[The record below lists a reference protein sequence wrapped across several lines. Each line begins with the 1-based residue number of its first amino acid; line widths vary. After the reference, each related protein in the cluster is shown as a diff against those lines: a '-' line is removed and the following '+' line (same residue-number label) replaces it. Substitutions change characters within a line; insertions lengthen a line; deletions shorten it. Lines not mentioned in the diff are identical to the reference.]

1 MKRQGLVMMTGILF
15 ASGVWAQTQT
25 GAQAGAQAAG
35 EESSRAG
42 QTQAQGSSSATASAS
57 PSAQKGQANAS
68 LATGSTI
75 KAELASPIDSK
86 KAKPGD
92 PVKGRTTEAAKS
104 GDKTVIPKGAKL
116 VGHVTQATARAKGD
130 SDSSLGIV
138 FDKAILKDGQ
148 EVPLNVAVQALAS
161 AQSASAAINGGDEM
175 PAMGG
180 AGASMAGSGRAAG
193 SGAPGGVTSTAGPAA
208 GTVTNTAANT
218 GSTAGGALHS
228 TVHSTTSTAAGERG
242 AVGGLNGAG
251 QLSSDSRGVFGLH
264 GIGLTSATTGTAM
277 AAIITST
284 GKNVHLDSGT
294 QLLLVTK
301 AANAAPRP

>member
-1 MKRQGLVMMTGILF
+1 MKRKELAMMTGILF

-25 GAQAGAQAAG
+25 GAQAGAQAA
-35 EESSRAG
+35 SRAG
-42 QTQAQGSSSATASAS
+42 QTEAQGSSSATASAS

-68 LATGSTI
+68 LAAGSTI
-75 KAELASPIDSK
+75 NAELASPIDSK

-104 GDKTVIPKGAKL
+104 ADKTVIPKGAKL

-161 AQSASAAINGGDEM
+161 AQSASAINGGDEM

-193 SGAPGGVTSTAGPAA
+193 SEALGGVTSRAGAAA

-218 GSTAGGALHS
+218 GSTAGGALDS

-242 AVGGLNGAG
+242 AVAGLNAAG

-294 QLLLVTK
+294 RLLLVTK
-301 AANAAPRP
+301 ATNAAPRP

>member
-1 MKRQGLVMMTGILF
+1 MKCKAFVIMTGILF
-15 ASGVWAQTQT
+15 ASGVLAQTQT
-25 GAQAGAQAAG
+25 GAQAGAPAAG

-42 QTQAQGSSSATASAS
+42 QTQVQGSSSATASAS

-68 LATGSTI
+68 LATVSTI
-75 KAELASPIDSK
+75 NAELTSPIDSK
-86 KAKPGD
+86 KAKPDD

-104 GDKTVIPKGAKL
+104 GDKTVIPRGAKL
-116 VGHVTQATARAKGD
+116 LGHVTQATARAKGD

-161 AQSASAAINGGDEM
+161 APSASAINGGDET

-180 AGASMAGSGRAAG
+180 TGASMAGSGRAAG
-193 SGAPGGVTSTAGPAA
+193 SGALGGVTSTAGAAA

-242 AVGGLNGAG
+242 AAGGLNAG
-251 QLSSDSRGVFGLH
+251 GKLSADSRGVFGLH
-264 GIGLTSATTGTAM
+264 GIGLTSATTGSAM

-301 AANAAPRP
+301 ATNAAPRP